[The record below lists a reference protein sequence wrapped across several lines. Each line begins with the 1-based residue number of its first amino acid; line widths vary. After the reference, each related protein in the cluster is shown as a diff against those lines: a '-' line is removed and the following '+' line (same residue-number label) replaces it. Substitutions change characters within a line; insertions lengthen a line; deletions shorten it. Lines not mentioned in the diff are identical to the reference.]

1 MSRASCA
8 SAAAPASASPANTF
22 ATAAISTAERCS
34 PADFASV
41 YCPRE
46 TISPAPVRSGPPPGS
61 NRRVG
66 HRRWPEE
73 SALSPAIPGLSMPW
87 GDVLQGRRRPLLDP
101 FHPLQLRTQLT
112 QHGDQKKRCNESH
125 HQEQRQQ
132 SDQPDRSHG
141 RSQNPGE
148 HGAQSPQPSRPASPR
163 KLLHDSTALELH
175 SAAGTPDS
183 TWTSVSREAM
193 RDCTDCRCVPGDQD
207 CGHRDRR
214 NRMTADTP
222 PEQHQEAS

>member
-1 MSRASCA
+1 MRSRQ
-8 SAAAPASASPANTF
+8 TLQ
-22 ATAAISTAERCS
+22 AAISRAERCS

-46 TISPAPVRSGPPPGS
+46 TISPAPVHSGPPPVS

-125 HQEQRQQ
+125 HQKHRQQ
-132 SDQPDRSHG
+132 GDQPDRSHG
-141 RSQNPGE
+141 RSHNPGE
-148 HGAQSPQPSRPASPR
+148 HGAQSPQPSRLASPR
-163 KLLHDSTALELH
+163 KLLHGSSAFALTLPRARQVQSR
-175 SAAGTPDS
+175 SAPVVRQCAFTPIADVFQATKTECIEIGGT
-183 TWTSVSREAM
+183 
-193 RDCTDCRCVPGDQD
+193 G
-207 CGHRDRR
+207 
-214 NRMTADTP
+214 
-222 PEQHQEAS
+222 